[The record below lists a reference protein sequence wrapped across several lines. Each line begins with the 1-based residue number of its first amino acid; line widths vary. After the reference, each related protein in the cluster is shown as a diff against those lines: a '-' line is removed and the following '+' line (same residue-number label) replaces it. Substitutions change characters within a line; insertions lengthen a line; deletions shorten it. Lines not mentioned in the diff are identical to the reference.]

1 MTKHSLNYPVLL
13 IEDDD
18 DLREAIGVTLRMSS
32 IEFYSHQKAETVI
45 PILQPGVP
53 MIIVTDYKLPGMT
66 GIDLLKKALEINPD
80 LSIIVMTAF
89 ADVKIAVEAL
99 KSGARDF
106 LIKPFVPEQLV
117 DTIRRYQPTPIA
129 GNPSTD
135 SVSKKSAPK
144 ATNGVNESQT
154 TKPLGKSIVAVDP
167 EMVKTL
173 GRCLRVAP
181 TTTSVLI
188 TGESGVGKELVARYV
203 HDNSTRIDGP
213 FIALNCAAIPETL
226 LESILFGHEKGS
238 FTGASKTQAGKFE
251 QANGGTLFLD
261 EIGEMP
267 APLQAK
273 LLRVLQDQMV
283 EKLGSTELVP
293 VDVRIVAATNRNLL
307 QHVQEGL
314 FREDLYYRLAVF
326 PVHIPELRKRPQD
339 ILPLAEFFLTRYSK
353 NVLRENMFLDEGAKK
368 CLLAY
373 SWPGNV
379 RELENTLQRAT
390 LMTDD
395 DRILEEHLELKLEIS
410 KPLSNSKKKTV

>member
-117 DTIRRYQPTPIA
+117 DTIRRYQPTPVA

-283 EKLGSTELVP
+283 EKLGTTELVP

-410 KPLSNSKKKTV
+410 KPVSNSKKKTV

>member
-135 SVSKKSAPK
+135 SVSKKSSPK

>member
-117 DTIRRYQPTPIA
+117 DTIRRYQPTPVA

-410 KPLSNSKKKTV
+410 KPVSNSKKKTV